1 MDILVPVDTSS
12 CSLRALKHAVEIA
25 KAMDGTI
32 EVVHFSEFE
41 NEQVERLRSQVE
53 TILEEA
59 DIEGSTAVVRDIRLS
74 SLRASTRIGND
85 ILSYATEGDYDK
97 IVMGHHGTG
106 AVGDLILGSAAETV
120 VANTEIPVTIV
131 P

>member
-1 MDILVPVDTSS
+1 MDILVPIDTSS

-25 KAMDGTI
+25 TATDGTI
-32 EVVHFSEFE
+32 DVVHFSEFE

-59 DIEGSTAVVRDIRLS
+59 DIEGSTAVVGDIRLS

-85 ILSYATEGDYDK
+85 ILKYAGEGEYDK

-106 AVGDLILGSAAETV
+106 AVGDLLLGSAAETV

>member
-12 CSLRALKHAVEIA
+12 CSLRALKHAVAIA

-41 NEQVERLRSQVE
+41 SEQVENLRSQVE

-59 DIEGSTAVVRDIRLS
+59 DIAGSTAVVRDIRLS
-74 SLRASTRIGND
+74 NLRASTRIGND
-85 ILSYATEGDYDK
+85 ILSYAEEGDYDK

-106 AVGDLILGSAAETV
+106 AVGDFILGSAAKTV
-120 VANTEIPVTIV
+120 VADTEIPVTIV

>member
-12 CSLRALKHAVEIA
+12 CSLRALKHAIEIA
-25 KAMDGTI
+25 TAMEGTI
-32 EVVHFSEFE
+32 DVVHFSEFE
-41 NEQVERLRSQVE
+41 NEQVERLRSQVD

-59 DIEGSTAVVRDIRLS
+59 DVEGSTAVVGDIRLS

-85 ILSYATEGDYDK
+85 ILKYAEEGEYDR

-106 AVGDLILGSAAETV
+106 AVGDLLLGSAAETV
-120 VANTEIPVTIV
+120 VADTEIPVTIV